1 MKIFPHKLSFSKRLF
16 ISFFAIFLV
25 FSGIITLFQYQR
37 EKLFR
42 VGQLESTLAVHN
54 DIVVKYIYNNP
65 DNIVKL
71 DSLISLFPDT
81 TMRVTVLST
90 TGKVLFDSFVE
101 DYENLEN
108 HFYRPEV
115 QEALHNGKG
124 RAVRHSASTGLDYY
138 YFANKFDN
146 YFVRSALPYD
156 VGVIKMLSANPLFL
170 YFMTI
175 MFAITVAV
183 LVYMSSKIG
192 KSISQLRDFALNA
205 EKDSITTREQFTN
218 DELGE
223 ISSFIVDIY
232 KRLRNTRDDLYME
245 REKLFKHLQISQE
258 GLAFFSHQKKE
269 ILVNNHFLQYLD
281 ILSDHQLGYT
291 EEIFKLPEF
300 EKINTF
306 IDNVL
311 AQEDIDKIFS
321 ERHVIRKSGKVFFVR
336 CIIFQDNSFEIS
348 INDRTQ
354 QEQENQL
361 KRQLT
366 QNVAHELKT
375 PVSSIQGYME
385 TILNNKDIKPERL
398 NFFLERCHVQTG
410 RLTQL
415 LQDISLLNKL
425 DEADNMYDR
434 ELVYLNEVIANVL
447 NDVSLQIE
455 AKQVQIEKDTDK
467 VMVVKGNRSLLYSI
481 FRNFLDNSL
490 SYAGENIKIAIHCY
504 REDDKYYYFSYYDT
518 GTGVSEE
525 HLTRLFERFY
535 RVDKGRSRKVGGTG
549 LGLAIV
555 KNAVHFHSGKITAK
569 NRPEGGLEFLFTL
582 KKNDKVRKT
591 DEE

>member
-16 ISFFAIFLV
+16 ISFFGIFLV
-25 FSGIITLFQYQR
+25 FSGIITIFQYQR

-42 VGQLESTLAVHN
+42 VDQLESTLAVHN
-54 DIVVKYIYNNP
+54 DIIVKYIYNNP

-71 DSLISLFPDT
+71 DSLIKLFPDT
-81 TMRVTVLST
+81 SMRVTVLST

-101 DYENLEN
+101 EYQNLEN

-115 QEALHNGKG
+115 QQALHKGEG
-124 RAVRHSASTGLDYY
+124 RAVRHSASTYLDYY

-170 YFMTI
+170 YFMAF
-175 MFAITVAV
+175 MFLLTVAV
-183 LVYMSSKIG
+183 LIYISTRIG

-205 EKDSITTREQFTN
+205 ENDSISTKEQEFTN

-223 ISSFIVDIY
+223 IGSYIAQMY
-232 KRLRNTRDDLYME
+232 RRLRNTRDDLYME

-281 ILSDHQLGYT
+281 IISDHQLAYT
-291 EEIFKLPEF
+291 EEVFKLSEF
-300 EKINTF
+300 EKINKF
-306 IDNVL
+306 IDGVL
-311 AQEDIDKIFS
+311 AQDDINRIFS
-321 ERHVIRKSGKVFFVR
+321 EQAILRKNGRVFVVK

-348 INDRTQ
+348 INDITQ

-385 TILNNKDIKPERL
+385 TILNNKNITPERL
-398 NFFLERCHVQTG
+398 NFFLERCYVQTG

-434 ELVYLNEVIANVL
+434 ELVYLNEVISNVL
-447 NDVSLQIE
+447 NDVMLQIE
-455 AKQVQIEKDTDK
+455 EKHVQVEQDINK
-467 VMVVKGNRSLLYSI
+467 VMVIKGNRSLLYSI
-481 FRNFLDNSL
+481 FRNLLDNTL
-490 SYAGENIKIAIHCY
+490 SYAGENISVGIHCY
-504 REDDKYYYFSYYDT
+504 REDEKFYYFSYYDT
-518 GTGVSEE
+518 GIGVSEQ
-525 HLTRLFERFY
+525 HLVRLFERFY
-535 RVDKGRSRKVGGTG
+535 RVDKGRSRKMGGTG

-555 KNAVHFHSGKITAK
+555 KNAVHFHNGTISAR
-569 NRPEGGLEFLFTL
+569 NRAEGGLEFLFTL
-582 KKNDKVRKT
+582 KKNDNIRKK
-591 DEE
+591 D